1 MENVIKTHTEYL
13 SAIEEIKTLRAEQEA
28 RQKVKEVNTNEMNR
42 IKKVRYNAR
51 TMSGLGLVT
60 EIYEITEEEE
70 LYFMVNLIS
79 SDGDLAMG
87 EYTDLIWKADIGKNN
102 HEFRI
107 EKIK

>member
-1 MENVIKTHTEYL
+1 MENEIKTHTEYL
-13 SAIEEIKTLRAEQEA
+13 SAIEEIKMLRAEQEA
-28 RQKVKEVNTNEMNR
+28 RQEAREEEAKDMTR

-60 EIYEITEEEE
+60 EIYEIKEEEE

-79 SDGDLAMG
+79 SDGDLGMG
-87 EYTDLIWKADIGKNN
+87 DYTDLIWKADIGKKN